1 MALSVP
7 VVQRFRDEFAGQ
19 VVLPDDPEYEA
30 ARLVWNAIY
39 DRRPGLIARPTSAA
53 DVAAAIRFARD
64 QELPLAVRCG
74 GHTGH
79 STVDGGLL
87 MDLSTL
93 RGVSVDAD
101 RRLARVRG
109 GSLLRDLDRAAQAH
123 GLVCPVGVVG
133 HTGVGGLTLGGGTG
147 RLQRR
152 FGLTIDNLRAVELVT
167 HDGRQVRTSET
178 EHPELFWAMRG
189 AGANFGVVTSF
200 EFALHPFGPLLHR
213 GVAMFPASQ
222 AQDVWSTFADFAA
235 AAPDEVSASFVLG
248 LAEPASDYPDELAGR
263 PIAVIAYTHA
273 SDAGAVERD
282 LAPLWQGP
290 APAVRNDVA
299 IPYLEIQGAND
310 EAMSWGRRSYI
321 NGTATNGLRPD
332 AIAALIGHL
341 ERSPSPESTF
351 GVSMLGGAIAR
362 VPADA
367 TAFPEREAPFDMSAD
382 TSWDDPALD
391 DACLAWARE
400 AMAIVQPDAA
410 PGRYVGEVLDA
421 GPDVTRSIYGDSTY
435 TRLRDLK
442 RAWDPD
448 NIFRLNHNVDPA

>member
-7 VVQRFRDEFAGQ
+7 VVQRFRESFAGA
-19 VVLPDDPEYEA
+19 VVLPGDPEYEPG
-30 ARLVWNAIY
+30 RLVWNGLY
-39 DRRPGLIARPTSAA
+39 DCRPSLIARQSDAS
-53 DVAAAIRFARD
+53 DVAVAIRFARD
-64 QELPLAVRCG
+64 RELPIAIRCG
-74 GHTGH
+74 GHTGQ
-79 STVDGGLL
+79 STVDDGLVI
-87 MDLSTL
+87 DLTAL

-101 RRLARVRG
+101 RRLARVGG

-152 FGLTIDNLRAVELVT
+152 FGLTIDNLRSVELVT

-189 AGANFGVVTSF
+189 AGANFGVVTTF
-200 EFALHPFGPLLHR
+200 EFGLQPFGPLVHR

-222 AQDVWSTFADFAA
+222 AQDAWTMFADFAA

-273 SDAGAVERD
+273 GDAGAVERD
-282 LAPLWQGP
+282 LAPLRRGP
-290 APAVRNDVA
+290 KPVVRNDVA

-321 NGTATNGLRPD
+321 NGTATNGLRPE
-332 AIAALIGHL
+332 AIDALIGHL

-362 VPADA
+362 VPAEA

-391 DACLAWARE
+391 DTCLAWARE
-400 AMAIVQPDAA
+400 AMAIVRSDAA
-410 PGRYVGEVLDA
+410 PGRYVGEVVDA
-421 GPDVTRSIYGDSTY
+421 GPEVTRSIYGDSTY
-435 TRLRDLK
+435 ARLRDVK
-442 RAWDPD
+442 RAWDPE
-448 NIFRLNHNVDPA
+448 NVFRLNHNIDPA